1 MGGSIDMNVDL
12 FYETS
17 VSFLKSVALQLPPPP
32 PKKSQSYANLN
43 VVGQNSTALKN
54 RQVALVFFI

>member
-12 FYETS
+12 FCETS
-17 VSFLKSVALQLPPPP
+17 VSFLKSVALQLPP